1 MLGGGFVVGCVKKNA
16 GEMRIVSVDI
26 PKKRCEDVMIR
37 VASFSVIVVF
47 REEIVDALNLFQLP
61 LEDVVILRE

>member
-1 MLGGGFVVGCVKKNA
+1 
-16 GEMRIVSVDI
+16 
-26 PKKRCEDVMIR
+26 MIR